1 MSRTTTSLVL
11 VLLFVA
17 PMLSGCF
24 GNDVIGGGSND
35 SDHWLP
41 PVEDR
46 EQMTYENGD
55 VFSRVSSNGS
65 HGIDAVRSIYVSVPA
80 ITLADGGAG
89 ATGEAEVHLG
99 LWLPQ

>member
-24 GNDVIGGGSND
+24 GSDVIGGGSDD

-55 VFSRVSSNGS
+55 VFSRVSNNGS
-65 HGIDAVRSIYVSVPA
+65 YGIDTVPVSY
-80 ITLADGGAG
+80 T
-89 ATGEAEVHLG
+89 HLRAHET
-99 LWLPQ
+99 